1 MGLCLAQLK
10 LELEQSVATVQ
21 NCCTNKG
28 LNSQGIL
35 YFETRTRLRSI
46 KSQAKK
52 VVVVVVAAVVVVVL
66 VVLVV
71 VIFGHRN
78 LT

>member
-1 MGLCLAQLK
+1 MSA
-10 LELEQSVATVQ
+10 
-21 NCCTNKG
+21 
-28 LNSQGIL
+28 IL
-35 YFETRTRLRSI
+35 DFVEGVVLHAVSEFSSI